1 MRLGWVAL
9 ATAVLSLGTVSCGAS
24 EDELVGVCAEVFE
37 IPERDCRTIIAS
49 APDDCADFRGYWMA
63 TAVAYSFGEFGLQEG
78 IRHVRSMLC

>member
-9 ATAVLSLGTVSCGAS
+9 ATAVLPGTDLRSS

-37 IPERDCRTIIAS
+37 IRSVTAERSLLVRPTTVPTSGILDG
-49 APDDCADFRGYWMA
+49 DG
-63 TAVAYSFGEFGLQEG
+63 VAYSFGEFGLQEG